1 MPRRKTLYNEKEM
14 DGFCK
19 MADQNKVYNNF

>member
-1 MPRRKTLYNEKEM
+1 MPRRKTLYHKKEM